1 VARPGGPG
9 ASAIQQSPPG
19 KGAAPT
25 KSGPQPQLQIGSY
38 RILERIGAGGMG
50 TVYKAVHVELDR
62 IVALKV
68 MPPEMNNN
76 PTNVARFKREAK
88 AAAQLQHENIVQ
100 IYDVSEDK
108 GRHYLALEFIKGRDL
123 SDIIAKKKMLPA
135 KESVEI
141 LKGATNA
148 LQHAFEKGIVHRD
161 IKPSNFLITENN
173 VVKLCDMGLALRA
186 DAGEESKVT
195 RDGTTV
201 GTVDYMSPEQARD
214 SRLADTRSDIYSLGC
229 TLYQMLTGRTPFE
242 EGSIPEKLFKHASAA
257 PPDPLQFNP
266 EIPPAVL
273 YIMNKML
280 EKKAEDRYQ
289 NPKDLLADLNGLDFG
304 DKKPGQSETAQA
316 LAAGLEAEPTDEEQ
330 VVLKRHASP
339 LAKKKEQQAKKAAAA
354 AAQAQQKKLMIIG
367 GSAAAGVL
375 VLVVVGVLMSRG
387 GGGDKP
393 PDPGPGPAV
402 NNGSGTGKT
411 QIAKIPP
418 PVLNPEKDKQAG
430 GADTKPD
437 DATTKPD
444 PDPDPDQK
452 TKPAPD
458 EMTKPEVGPAVKNTD
473 PQVKPEPP
481 RVSPEDRKRLEAE
494 LLGDPWTDPIPGAPV
509 TVARAVQAEGVFG
522 KLEFACTSAKTKATN
537 IEIEDNGPNFE
548 RSFKIDKAKLEVR
561 PRVRGNYKFRPVIV
575 FDALLARKGTGSP
588 YFIQATN
595 SKLAFDG
602 IDFVVNAGDLTESI
616 GLKPFA
622 LFDIQGGDI
631 SFKDC
636 TFTVLGKHSENVSL
650 VHFFGAKE
658 PDAGGERTARLGFE
672 NCFGRGEALTIV
684 TLNSALADVKVVD
697 SLFVGGLTGTTS
709 ALFDLRPPGPNE
721 TSAVPQRTLR
731 FVRSSFACTGDFI
744 ALDGAVPGDIETSI
758 IVVDSIA
765 ACAVKGAT
773 RRLVKTKNWPEQAGS
788 LAKVK
793 IEERSAFYTGWGDN
807 LLTPSGGA
815 KVAAKTP
822 EQWVKAWK
830 LEKSD
835 SHIRNDNWPTE
846 PIGELARA
854 TAESFDATAVAAGIK
869 GRFGENTIGC
879 IVDRLPRQTPML
891 AERSFARFSAPDL
904 VAIDK
909 MVPSFLLSSQK
920 NRLLDRWRTEQ
931 VRRRGQQAQLV
942 TGDELDLV
950 YEFPTAFN
958 VNASGDLGKFIMSQV
973 EQMSQSNVLIVTGSG
988 THPMTPVKL
997 AGKSLILWF
1006 QPTAGPPLTLV
1017 PAAGSGA
1024 DVLIEV
1030 QNGDL
1035 VMENANIAYP
1045 SGAATGL
1052 PRKFIKVDGGNL
1064 TLSRCRLIGPLQG
1077 DTAFQAIELSGG
1089 KQGAKPLDPAA
1100 FGGAAAAQSGAAP
1113 PHLDF
1118 HPAGHERSNVCQLLD
1133 CFISAE
1139 AGCIKTTGSRCVLR
1153 VKNCVGVTAGV
1164 FAAMKE
1170 IDRTPTDFESALV
1183 VEESTIAASKS
1194 ILEVGEWLAG
1204 STPGLPLV
1212 VYTRDNL
1219 FCDPFEIGAGAAVRP
1234 RAAAVLRYDG
1244 KTLQQGLVQ
1253 WESTNDG
1260 YTHELFSFLVGRDDE
1275 KGQRQKFD
1283 QDWVPIWGRP
1293 HIVDAIVDA
1302 TRADNIKIKG
1312 SKLKLK
1318 DFERDRD
1325 LSVLQVVA
1333 GKKASHGGAIGA
1345 DLTRIP

>member
-1 VARPGGPG
+1 VRPGGPG
-9 ASAIQQSPPG
+9 ASTIQPAPPG
-19 KGAAPT
+19 KGAAPA
-25 KSGPQPQLQIGSY
+25 KSGTQPQLQIGSY

-141 LKGATNA
+141 LKGATKA

-161 IKPSNFLITENN
+161 IKPSNFLITETN

-280 EKKAEDRYQ
+280 EKKPEDRYQ
-289 NPKDLLADLNGLDFG
+289 NPKDLLADLDGLDFG
-304 DKKPGQSETAQA
+304 EKKPGQSETAQA

-354 AAQAQQKKLMIIG
+354 AAVAQQKKLMIIG
-367 GSAAAGVL
+367 GAVAAAVL
-375 VLVVVGVLMSRG
+375 LMVVVGMIMFR

-393 PDPGPGPAV
+393 PEPGPPQVNPQSGKLAKGP
-402 NNGSGTGKT
+402 SP
-411 QIAKIPP
+411 IPP
-418 PVLNPEKDKQAG
+418 PPVSDNKDKQGNGAG
-430 GADTKPD
+430 KSADPITNPGPE
-437 DATTKPD
+437 PD
-444 PDPDPDQK
+444 PK
-452 TKPAPD
+452 TPTIPD
-458 EMTKPEVGPAVKNTD
+458 EPKKSGTEVGVKVPDT
-473 PQVKPEPP
+473 PVQPEPP
-481 RVSPEDRKRLEAE
+481 RVSAEERKRLEAE
-494 LLGDPWTDPIPGAPV
+494 LLGDLKKWIEPIPGAPV
-509 TVARAVQAEGVFG
+509 LVARAVQSEGVFG

-537 IEIEDNGPNFE
+537 IEIEDNGPIFE
-548 RSFKIDKAKLEVR
+548 RSFKIDKAKLEIR
-561 PRVRGNYKFRPVIV
+561 PRVKGNYKYRPVVV
-575 FDALLARKGTGSP
+575 FDALAARKGLGNP
-588 YFIQATN
+588 YFIQATG
-595 SKLAFDG
+595 SKLTFDG
-602 IDFVVNAGDLTESI
+602 IDFVVNAGDLNESI

-622 LFDIQGGDI
+622 MFDIQGGDI

-650 VHFFGAKE
+650 VHLHGVKE
-658 PDAGGERTARLGFE
+658 PDPSGDRTARLGIE
-672 NCFGRGEALTIV
+672 NSFGRGEALTVV
-684 TLNSALADVKVVD
+684 TLNSPLADVKVVD

-709 ALFDLRPPGPNE
+709 GLFDLRPPGPNE
-721 TSAVPQRTLR
+721 AAAVPQRTLR
-731 FVRSSFACTGDFI
+731 FVRSSFACTGDFL
-744 ALDGAVPGDIETSI
+744 ALDGSVPGDIETSI
-758 IVVDSIA
+758 FVVDSVV
-765 ACAVKGAT
+765 ACAAKGAT
-773 RRLVKTKNWPEQAGS
+773 RRLVKTKGWPEQAGS
-788 LAKVK
+788 LLKLK
-793 IEERSAFYTGWGDN
+793 IEERSTLYTGWGDN
-807 LLTPSGGA
+807 LLAPSGGS

-822 EQWVKAWK
+822 EHWVKAWN

-846 PIGELARA
+846 PIGELALAAAGSFEA
-854 TAESFDATAVAAGIK
+854 TNVAAGIK
-869 GRFGENTIGC
+869 GRFGETTIGC
-879 IVDRLPRQTPML
+879 IVDRLPRQTAMIS
-891 AERSFARFSAPDL
+891 ERSFTRFSPPELLAM
-904 VAIDK
+904 DK
-909 MVPSFLLSSQK
+909 MVPSFLLNGQR
-920 NRLLDRWRTEQ
+920 NRMLDRWRGDQ
-931 VRRRGQQAQLV
+931 QRRRSQQGQPAA
-942 TGDELDLV
+942 GDELDAV
-950 YEFPTAFN
+950 YEFPAAFN
-958 VNASGDLGKFIMSQV
+958 VNASGDLGKFIMAQV
-973 EQMSQSNVLIVTGSG
+973 ETMSQSNVLIVTGSG

-1017 PAAGSGA
+1017 PAAGA
-1024 DVLIEV
+1024 AAEALFEV

-1035 VMENANIAYP
+1035 VIEGANISYP
-1045 SGAATGL
+1045 AAPAAGL
-1052 PRKFIKVDGGNL
+1052 PRRFIKVDGGNL
-1064 TLSRCRLIGPLQG
+1064 TLSRCRLVGPLQG
-1077 DTAFQAIELSGG
+1077 ETGFQAIELSGG
-1089 KQGAKPLDPAA
+1089 KQNAKPLDPSLVA
-1100 FGGAAAAQSGAAP
+1100 GAAAPQAANQSP
-1113 PHLDF
+1113 LHLDF
-1118 HPAGHERSNVCQLLD
+1118 HPAAHERSNVCQLLD
-1133 CFISAE
+1133 CLISAE
-1139 AGCIKTTGSRCVLR
+1139 AGCIKTTGSRCVVRL
-1153 VKNCVGVTAGV
+1153 KNCVAVTSGILAS
-1164 FAAMKE
+1164 MEE

-1183 VEESTIAASKS
+1183 IEESTIAAARSV
-1194 ILEVGEWLAG
+1194 LEVREWLAP
-1204 STPGLPLV
+1204 STPDLPLV
-1212 VYTRDNL
+1212 VFSRDNL
-1219 FCDPFEIGAGAAVRP
+1219 FCSPFEGSRSQYAAMF
-1234 RAAAVLRYDG
+1234 RYGG

-1253 WESTNDG
+1253 WESTSDG
-1260 YTHELFSFLVGRDDE
+1260 YTHELFAYLVGREDD

-1283 QDWVPIWGRP
+1283 QDWVPVWGRP
-1293 HIVDAIVDA
+1293 HIIDAIVDA

-1318 DFERDRD
+1318 DFERDKD
-1325 LSVLQVVA
+1325 LSVLQVVASSVA

-1345 DLTRIP
+1345 DLSRIP